1 MPNII
6 YGRSKEQ
13 ILADQEE
20 LTIWIQEFITK
31 EIPWFKPLGDNLFSI
46 HHAVNNYVYSKKL
59 RNWTDRWPH
68 IQRRWSELTDS
79 IKELM

>member
-20 LTIWIQEFITK
+20 LVVWIKEFITK

-46 HHAVNNYVYSKKL
+46 HHAVNNYVYSTQIE
-59 RNWTDRWPH
+59 RYTSRWG
-68 IQRRWSELTDS
+68 IIERRWSELTDS

>member
-13 ILADQEE
+13 ILADQAE
-20 LTIWIQEFITK
+20 LTVWILEFVAK
-31 EIPWFKPLGDNLFSI
+31 EIPWFKTKGVNLFSI
-46 HHAVNNYVYSKKL
+46 HHEVNNYIYSTQIE
-59 RNWTDRWPH
+59 RYTSRWG
-68 IQRRWSELTDS
+68 IIERRWSELTDS